1 MKSSVFL
8 ILFSVANASSQNYS
22 QSPQHKND
30 DSFAINFSK
39 LPMCSDSSTQYSIS
53 VFCSFYV
60 FYHKTDLK
68 ISKSGC
74 YCICQSANIII
85 SNIEILIGNTI
96 SKLNFHFLIKTLI
109 LPVCSEPTAYTPC
122 NARAPK
128 YCILLKANAKVLCM
142 SGFGNVSTRKPTV
155 GFIRGLDNLF
165 GSLLYWGKK
174 LV

>member
-1 MKSSVFL
+1 MRQVKTTLNLLNTKTTIALLSTFPSCPCAL
-8 ILFSVANASSQNYS
+8 IVQHSTLFRFY
-22 QSPQHKND
+22 
-30 DSFAINFSK
+30 
-39 LPMCSDSSTQYSIS
+39 
-53 VFCSFYV
+53 CSFYV
-60 FYHKTDLK
+60 FYLKTNLK

-74 YCICQSANIII
+74 HCICQSANIII

-96 SKLNFHFLIKTLI
+96 SKLNFDFLIKTLI